1 MLGKVQ
7 PDTGLNVDDAT
18 QVYRLGWQL
27 MKSLRVLPFL
37 AAVIAGCSADRG
49 AIAGPLNGRSASDGP
64 ALISCGT
71 SVTQSASGIIG
82 PLGGVLETGHTRVS
96 FPLGAL
102 SSLQP
107 VTLTVPASNYA
118 EIDVTVNGLV
128 HYVFS
133 QPVSVTIDYSR
144 CASPALDSV
153 PLSVWYIDSQ
163 TKALLENMG
172 GTDDKVAH
180 TITFST
186 GHFSGYAV
194 AD

>member
-1 MLGKVQ
+1 
-7 PDTGLNVDDAT
+7 
-18 QVYRLGWQL
+18 
-27 MKSLRVLPFL
+27 MKSSRVLTVL
-37 AAVIAGCSADRG
+37 IALIAGCSGERG
-49 AIAGPLNGRSASDGP
+49 AIAGPLGGRTASDGP
-64 ALISCGT
+64 ALIGCPS
-71 SVTQSASGIIG
+71 TQAETVSGLIG
-82 PLGGVLETGHTRVS
+82 PLGGVLETGHTRVN
-96 FPLGAL
+96 FPAGAL
-102 SSLQP
+102 STLQP

-118 EIDVTVNGLV
+118 EIDVTVNGLL

-144 CASPALDSV
+144 CASPQLDSV

-172 GTDDKVAH
+172 GTDDKVTH

>member
-1 MLGKVQ
+1 
-7 PDTGLNVDDAT
+7 
-18 QVYRLGWQL
+18 
-27 MKSLRVLPFL
+27 MKSSRVLPVL
-37 AAVIAGCSADRG
+37 IALIAGCSGERASIVDPLTGRTASG
-49 AIAGPLNGRSASDGP
+49 GPGLIACPSSE
-64 ALISCGT
+64 
-71 SVTQSASGIIG
+71 TQSVSGIIG
-82 PLGGVLETGHTRVS
+82 PLGGVLETGHTRVN
-96 FPLGAL
+96 FPVGAL

-118 EIDVTVNGLV
+118 EIDVTVNGLL

-144 CASPALDSV
+144 CASAQLDST

-163 TKALLENMG
+163 SKAMLENMG
-172 GTDDKVAH
+172 GVDDKAAH

>member
-1 MLGKVQ
+1 
-7 PDTGLNVDDAT
+7 
-18 QVYRLGWQL
+18 
-27 MKSLRVLPFL
+27 MKSSRLLSVLIAL
-37 AAVIAGCSADRG
+37 IAGCSGERG
-49 AIAGPLNGRSASDGP
+49 AISDPLNGRTASDGP
-64 ALISCGT
+64 QLIACPAT
-71 SVTQSASGIIG
+71 ETQSVTGLIG
-82 PLGGVLETGHTRVS
+82 PLGGVLETGHTRVN

-118 EIDVTVNGLV
+118 EIDVTVNGLL

-144 CASPALDSV
+144 CASAQLDST

-163 TKALLENMG
+163 SKALLENMG
-172 GTDDKVAH
+172 GTDDKAAH